1 MWRSAEGAS
10 VDALAAAVGAVDGS
24 FELPLPF
31 GFAAAVL
38 EVSDVNDN
46 EENDGEQQNDSAA
59 NDKGGVIAKF
69 QKERHANHGFPTDR
83 PARAGLIVTSGQ

>member
-24 FELPLPF
+24 FELALPF

-38 EVSDVNDN
+38 EVSDVNDD
-46 EENDGEQQNDSAA
+46 EENDGEQQNDPAA

-69 QKERHANHGFPTDR
+69 QKKRHANYGFPTDR
-83 PARAGLIVTSGQ
+83 PARAGLTVTSGQ